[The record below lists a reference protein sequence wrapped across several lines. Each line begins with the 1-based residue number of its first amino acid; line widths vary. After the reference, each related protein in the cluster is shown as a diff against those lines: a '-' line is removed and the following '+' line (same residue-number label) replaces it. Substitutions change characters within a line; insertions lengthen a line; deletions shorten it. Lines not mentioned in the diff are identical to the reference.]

1 MDEKTIYAKWLAT
14 KLIRA
19 GFPVVRI
26 EKNPSNPRLN
36 CWVFAATPEFELAFV
51 NLANLPH

>member
-14 KLIRA
+14 KLIKA

-26 EKNPSNPRLN
+26 EKNPSNPKLN